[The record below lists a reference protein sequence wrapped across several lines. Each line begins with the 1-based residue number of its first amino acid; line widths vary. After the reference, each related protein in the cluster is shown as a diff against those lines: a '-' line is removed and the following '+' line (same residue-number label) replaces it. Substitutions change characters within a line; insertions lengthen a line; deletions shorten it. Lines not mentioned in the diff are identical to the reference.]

1 MPSAKQIAWRKKFA
15 RMAKSGKFKKSTKSK
30 STPKKKN
37 SSQETLK
44 RRIAHLEK
52 IIKSNKYGFDSLARH
67 DEGEKFDLEMAKKKL
82 KKQMEYT

>member
-15 RMAKSGKFKKSTKSK
+15 RMAKSGKFKKSKT
-30 STPKKKN
+30 TPKKKN
-37 SSQETLK
+37 SSRETLE

-67 DEGEKFDLEMAKKKL
+67 DEGEKFDLDMAKKKL
-82 KKQMEYT
+82 KKLNNP

>member
-1 MPSAKQIAWRKKFA
+1 MASAKQIANQKRFAMRAKRGDFRK
-15 RMAKSGKFKKSTKSK
+15 GKKSK

-37 SSQETLK
+37 SSQETLE